1 MTPALSLSLTPWT
14 CSVWLLMAD
23 MIARAHC
30 LQKNINILIKT
41 GFNISVAVL
50 EFLRGFLAAQR
61 QIKRFSW
68 IRCHWHSTASPGFRI
83 SKTLCQPSLVNSLS
97 ISNNGRTQCN
107 SFVFRAALS
116 TGCPNKTYTLDT
128 ISLFSDTF
136 WIDTSAIV
144 WGDEKGCGIAAN
156 VIYLPRRA
164 WMWRKIN

>member
-1 MTPALSLSLTPWT
+1 MTPALSLSMELL
-14 CSVWLLMAD
+14 CLMAD

-41 GFNISVAVL
+41 GFNISGAVL

-116 TGCPNKTYTLDT
+116 TGCPKKHTLDT
-128 ISLFSDTF
+128 ISLFWDTF
-136 WIDTSAIV
+136 WIDINAIV
-144 WGDEKGCGIAAN
+144 LGDEKGCEITAN

-164 WMWRKIN
+164 WM